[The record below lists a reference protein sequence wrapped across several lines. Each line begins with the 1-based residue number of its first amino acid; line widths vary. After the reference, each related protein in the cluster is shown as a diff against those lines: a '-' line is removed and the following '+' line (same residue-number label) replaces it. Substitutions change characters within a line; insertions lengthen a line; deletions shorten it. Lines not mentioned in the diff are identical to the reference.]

1 MSTSARGSGDWYW
14 QELEKEK
21 LKSKKLRAQIKELK
35 LIIKDLNDCI
45 EENRRDYQ
53 QDIANLRDDIRRAED
68 GEETRGY
75 YGRS

>member
-1 MSTSARGSGDWYW
+1 MSTSARGYGDWYW